1 MMRKVL
7 DGALWGLGFWLVG
20 GGLMLMFSAFNSHR
34 QVERESDARAAQS
47 GSVEDQWSRSEIIGS
62 PGAVHGALRAT
73 TKPPG

>member
-47 GSVEDQWSRSEIIGS
+47 GSVEDHGRAARNYWLARSG
-62 PGAVHGALRAT
+62 PWRA
-73 TKPPG
+73 PSNN